1 MLYWLDGRFLAVK
14 WKVKRALRGLRDDE
28 RGLSGVVVAV
38 MLILVAILASAVLWD
53 TLENWITET
62 WNNVINPKVT
72 SFS

>member
-1 MLYWLDGRFLAVK
+1 MLYWLDGQYLAVK
-14 WKVKRALRGLRDDE
+14 WKAKRALRNLCDDE

-53 TLENWITET
+53 TLKNWITET

-72 SFS
+72 NFS